1 MPDSAS
7 GSVVLMQPIKRW
19 DYAGEGL
26 DEHDL
31 PAAPLPLI
39 EQWVQDAADRQ
50 EAKGDVPEPDAISVA
65 TVDAEGQPHV
75 RTVLMR
81 YLGADGPGFYTNYT
95 SRKGLDLQADPKIA
109 AALTWPPMF
118 RAIRFVGVAEKMS
131 VERSTHYFR
140 SRPYGSRIGAWASE
154 QSQPAAGRAQL
165 EAAVASYEQKWP
177 DTGSPE
183 DVPLPD
189 FWGGYVVRCEEVEF
203 WAGRSSRLHDRLVF
217 VRTCDGD
224 LADANSWEIERR
236 QP

>member
-1 MPDSAS
+1 
-7 GSVVLMQPIKRW
+7 MQPIERW

-31 PAAPLPLI
+31 PDAPLPLI
-39 EQWVQDAADRQ
+39 ERWVQDAVDRQ
-50 EAKGDVPEPDAISVA
+50 AAHGDVPEPDAISVA
-65 TVDAEGQPHV
+65 TVDASGQPHV
-75 RTVLMR
+75 RTVLLR
-81 YLGADGPGFYTNYT
+81 YLGVDGPGFYTNYT
-95 SRKGLDLQADPKIA
+95 SRKGRDLADNPRVA

-118 RAIRFVGVAEKMS
+118 RAIRFVGVAHKMS
-131 VERSTHYFR
+131 VERSAAYFR
-140 SRPYGSRIGAWASE
+140 SRPYGSRIGAWASH

-189 FWGGYVVRCEEVEF
+189 FWGGYVVRCDEVEF

-217 VRTCDGD
+217 VRTGDGD
-224 LADANSWEIERR
+224 LADPASWQVERR

>member
-1 MPDSAS
+1 
-7 GSVVLMQPIKRW
+7 MQPIERW

-39 EQWVQDAADRQ
+39 EQWVQDAVDRQ
-50 EAKGDVPEPDAISVA
+50 AAKGDVPEPDAISVA
-65 TVDAEGQPHV
+65 TVDAAGRPHV

-81 YLGADGPGFYTNYT
+81 HLGADGPGFYTNYA
-95 SRKGLDLQADPKIA
+95 SRKGRDLEINPEIA

-118 RAIRFVGVAEKMS
+118 RAIRFVGVAHKMS
-131 VERSTHYFR
+131 AERSAAYFR
-140 SRPYGSRIGAWASE
+140 SRPYGSRIGAWASR
-154 QSQPAAGRAQL
+154 QSEPVGGRAEL
-165 EAAVASYEQKWP
+165 EEAVASYERKWP
-177 DTGSPE
+177 DTGSPD

-189 FWGGYVVRCEEVEF
+189 FWGGYVVSCDEVEF

-217 VRTCDGD
+217 VRTSDGD
-224 LADANSWEIERR
+224 LTDAASWRVERR